1 MARHVVIIGG
11 GFGGLATARALR
23 KEPVQITLID
33 RRNHHLFQP
42 LLYQVATA
50 GLAPSDIAEPIRG
63 ILAGQDNVTVR
74 LAEARRIDLEA
85 KQVLLEDG
93 ARVPYDTLVVAAGAG
108 PSYFGHPEWSAHAPS
123 LKTIGDALDIRRRV
137 LQAFE
142 EAEWTDDSEARQA
155 LLTFV
160 VVGGGPT
167 GVELAGAL
175 AEIAFCTLR
184 RDFRRF
190 DPGQAKVIL
199 VEGAGAVLPPYP
211 AKLQASAKLQLESL
225 GVEVRL
231 KTLVKDVDADGVVV
245 GDERIRAR
253 TVLWAAGVQGAAVGS
268 TLDVPLT
275 RTGQVKVSPH
285 LTIPGHDDVFV
296 IGDLAHVE
304 QPDGSTVPG
313 VAQGALQMG
322 SHVGAMLAA
331 DRLGRP
337 RSPFRYGDKGNM
349 ATIGRRRAVMDAM
362 GLQLS
367 GVVAWLAWVI
377 VHLFF
382 LVTYRNRLLVF
393 TKWAWAWVTFERA
406 SRLIWQ
412 DEPGYHGAEMP
423 SEADRAASGLR
434 QS

>member
-1 MARHVVIIGG
+1 MARRVVIIGG

-23 KEPVQITLID
+23 KEPVEITLID

-50 GLAPSDIAEPIRG
+50 GLAPTDIAEPIRG
-63 ILAGQDNVTVR
+63 ILAKQRNARVR
-74 LAEARRIDLEA
+74 LAEAESIDREGKA
-85 KQVLLEDG
+85 VVLADG
-93 ARVPYDTLVVAAGAG
+93 DRVPYDTLVVAAGAG
-108 PSYFGHPEWSAHAPS
+108 PSYFGHPEWQRHAPA

-137 LQAFE
+137 LEAFE
-142 EAEWTDDSEARQA
+142 EAEWADDPEQRSA

-160 VVGGGPT
+160 VVGAGPT

-175 AEIAFCTLR
+175 AEIAFHTLR

-190 DPGQAKVIL
+190 DPAQAKVIL
-199 VEGAGAVLPPYP
+199 VEGTDAVLPPYP
-211 AKLQASAKLQLESL
+211 DTLQKSAQRQLESL

-231 KTLVKDVDADGVVV
+231 GARVEEVDGEGVTI
-245 GDERIRAR
+245 GGERIPAR
-253 TVLWAAGVQGAAVGS
+253 TVLWAAGVQGAEVGGS
-268 TLDVPLT
+268 LDVPLT
-275 RTGQVKVSPH
+275 RTGQVVVEPDLS
-285 LTIPGHDDVFV
+285 IPGHRDVFV

-304 QPDGSTVPG
+304 QPDGSVVPG

-322 SHVGAMLAA
+322 TFVGQCLKD
-331 DRLGRP
+331 DRAGRP
-337 RSPFRYGDKGNM
+337 RGSFRYWDKGNM

-362 GLQLS
+362 GIRLS
-367 GVVAWLAWVI
+367 GLLAWLAWVA
-377 VHLFF
+377 VHLVF

-412 DEPGYHGAEMP
+412 GEPGHHGAQETDG
-423 SEADRAASGLR
+423 SISRRSAS
-434 QS
+434 

>member
-1 MARHVVIIGG
+1 MARRVVIIGG

-23 KEPVQITLID
+23 KEPVEITLID

-50 GLAPSDIAEPIRG
+50 GLAPTDIAEPIRG
-63 ILAGQDNVTVR
+63 ILAKQRNATVR
-74 LAEARRIDLEA
+74 LAEAEAIDREGKA
-85 KQVLLEDG
+85 VVLSDG
-93 ARVPYDTLVVAAGAG
+93 DRVPYDTLVVAAGAG
-108 PSYFGHPEWSAHAPS
+108 PSYFGHPEWQRHAPA

-137 LQAFE
+137 LEAFE
-142 EAEWTDDSEARQA
+142 EAEWADDPDVRSA

-160 VVGGGPT
+160 VVGAGPT

-175 AEIAFCTLR
+175 AEIAFHTLR

-190 DPGQAKVIL
+190 DPAQAKVIL
-199 VEGAGAVLPPYP
+199 VEGTDAVLPPYP
-211 AKLQASAKLQLESL
+211 ETLQKSARRQLESL

-231 KTLVKDVDADGVVV
+231 GARVEEVDGEGVTI
-245 GDERIRAR
+245 GGERIPAR
-253 TVLWAAGVQGAAVGS
+253 TVLWAAGVQGAEVGGS
-268 TLDVPLT
+268 LDVPLT
-275 RTGQVKVSPH
+275 RTGQVVVEPDLS
-285 LTIPGHDDVFV
+285 IPGHRDVFV

-304 QPDGSTVPG
+304 QPDGSVVPG

-322 SHVGAMLAA
+322 TFVGQCLKD
-331 DRLGRP
+331 DRAGRP
-337 RSPFRYGDKGNM
+337 RGSFRYWDKGNM

-362 GLQLS
+362 GIRLS
-367 GVVAWLAWVI
+367 GLLAWLAWVV
-377 VHLFF
+377 VHLVF

-412 DEPGYHGAEMP
+412 GEPGHHGAEETKG
-423 SEADRAASGLR
+423 SISRRSAS
-434 QS
+434 